1 MENMIKYLTEFGLHV
16 VGNRKILIPV
26 EDLKEINEEGDYNI
40 YSILGAPE
48 IHLKN
53 HTSSMNFINLE
64 VFRIVDEKEE
74 LYNFDFTLAD
84 GLDHR
89 KVGVKCIFPYNS
101 IEFEIQDSSFIIS
114 NKMDETKFQFEVGEL
129 FQWKSHEL
137 VSKLDY
143 EVLYVGQSQGTEQNS
158 DAFKRLSSHSTLQ
171 KILSDYQSTDKKIWV
186 LLIELN
192 TNINMIMNGTS
203 KDKIIDEDVDNKH
216 MRQVLSE
223 LPETKQVI
231 NITEAALINYFK
243 PHYNTNFVENFPD
256 KKHSGYK
263 QYYNLDYNAL
273 TVELGLQWDLLPTI
287 RLYTDHN
294 SIGSL
299 FQYIQYKLH
308 NDINRKSMYDIFKS
322 N

>member
-1 MENMIKYLTEFGLHV
+1 MKNRIKYLTEFVLHV

-26 EDLKEINEEGDYNI
+26 EYLKELNEEGDYNI
-40 YSILGAPE
+40 YSILAAPE
-48 IHLKN
+48 IHLKR
-53 HTSSMNFINLE
+53 HTSSKNSINLE
-64 VFRIVDEKEE
+64 VFRIVDEEEE

-89 KVGVKCIFPYNS
+89 KVGVKSIFPYNS
-101 IEFEIQDSSFIIS
+101 IEFEIQDSSFIKSHKI
-114 NKMDETKFQFEVGEL
+114 DETNFTFEVGEL
-129 FQWKSHEL
+129 FQLNSREL

-143 EVLYVGQSQGTEQNS
+143 EVLYIGQSQGTNQNS
-158 DAFKRLSSHSTLQ
+158 DAFNRLSSHSTLQ

-192 TNINMIMNGTS
+192 TNINMIMDGTS
-203 KDKIIDEDVDNKH
+203 KDVIIDEDVDNKH
-216 MRQVLSE
+216 MQQVLCE

-231 NITEAALINYFK
+231 NITEAALIHYFK

-256 KKHSGYK
+256 KKHRGYK
-263 QYYNLDYNAL
+263 QYYNLDYKAL
-273 TVELGLQWDLLPTI
+273 TVELGLHWDLLATI

-299 FQYIQYKLH
+299 FQYVQYELH
-308 NDINRKSMYDIFKS
+308 NDINRKSMYEIFK
-322 N
+322 NK